1 MAVSQVHNLPRP
13 PSQEPKPYGIRVSLR
28 GSDPFRNLLGADWH
42 RTHWF
47 ASAAER
53 DAAMADMSRVHEY
66 SRAVDKPVLVYEK
79 VENLAASRGL

>member
-1 MAVSQVHNLPRP
+1 MAVSQVHNLPSPPVRQPRP
-13 PSQEPKPYGIRVSLR
+13 FGVRVSLR

-42 RTHWF
+42 RVHWY

-53 DAAMADMSRVHEY
+53 DAAMAEMSRRHEY
-66 SRAVDKPVLVYEK
+66 SRAHDKPVLVYEK